1 MGAADGWAAPMAA
14 AAAALLR
21 ARDSEISS
29 PWTTSTSEQMSL
41 FVVLVLA
48 GARSK

>member
-14 AAAALLR
+14 AAALLR
-21 ARDSEISS
+21 ARASEISS
-29 PWTTSTSEQMSL
+29 PWTSTSEQMSL